1 MSVLVAGGM
10 SLERIIAYNAAAFAL
25 QLPFG
30 MVMDAFPRFNR
41 ICFFVGT
48 GLTVSAAAAAI
59 FAVGGWGVLVAAGV
73 GNALFHLTA
82 GKHVLETYKGSPG
95 PAGLFISTGAL
106 GLAAGL
112 AWAPDAA
119 VICLSVSAAAL
130 AVCTFCAA
138 LKEWETGRG
147 KGRGEGLSVWGF
159 ECLSGWGMSLVVVRL
174 LFLDR
179 INRIDRIGKGLGVL
193 RGEGLSSRGA
203 GNEGCGEKKGRV
215 KAVLGLTV
223 LVGLFILTAW
233 RSWAG
238 LLANA
243 RTGNACVAVV
253 IAGAVAVLAGKIAGG
268 YAAACAGRWKVAAV
282 SVAGSAVLV
291 FLCDP
296 SMTLLWIS
304 LLFVSQLATG
314 PVLSLIFDR
323 TGRRGGTA
331 FGLNCLGLFTG
342 SIV

>member
-1 MSVLVAGGM
+1 MLALFTIIHPLVDACSVSVLVAGGM
-10 SLERIIAYNAAAFAL
+10 SLERIIVYNAAAFAL

-48 GLTVSAAAAAI
+48 GLTVSAAAVAI

-112 AWAPDAA
+112 TWAPDAA

-130 AVCTFCAA
+130 AVCTLCAA
-138 LKEWETGRG
+138 LKEWETVRG
-147 KGRGEGLSVWGF
+147 KGRGKGLSFWVF
-159 ECLSGWGMSLVVVRL
+159 ECLSGR
-174 LFLDR
+174 
-179 INRIDRIGKGLGVL
+179 GV
-193 RGEGLSSRGA
+193 E
-203 GNEGCGEKKGRV
+203 NEGCGEKKGRV

-223 LVGLFILTAW
+223 LAGLFILTAW

-253 IAGAVAVLAGKIAGG
+253 IAGAAAVLAGKIVGG
-268 YAAACAGRWKVAAV
+268 YAAARAGRWKVAAV

>member
-30 MVMDAFPRFNR
+30 VVMDAFPRFNR

-48 GLTVSAAAAAI
+48 GLTVSAAVAAI
-59 FAVGGWGVLVAAGV
+59 FGSVGWGVLLAAGV

-112 AWAPDAA
+112 MWAPDAA

-130 AVCTFCAA
+130 AVCTLCAA

-159 ECLSGWGMSLVVVRL
+159 ECLSGRGDARRDAEM
-174 LFLDR
+174 
-179 INRIDRIGKGLGVL
+179 G
-193 RGEGLSSRGA
+193 RGECLSSRGV

-223 LVGLFILTAW
+223 LTGLFILTAW

-243 RTGNACVAVV
+243 RTGNACVAAV
-253 IAGAVAVLAGKIAGG
+253 IAGAAAVLAGKIAGG

-291 FLCDP
+291 YLCDP

>member
-1 MSVLVAGGM
+1 MLALFTIIHPLVDACSVSVLVAGGM
-10 SLERIIAYNAAAFAL
+10 SLERIIVYNAAAFAL

-30 MVMDAFPRFNR
+30 VVMDAFPRLNR

-112 AWAPDAA
+112 TWAPDAA

-130 AVCTFCAA
+130 AVCTLCAT

-159 ECLSGWGMSLVVVRL
+159 ECLS
-174 LFLDR
+174 
-179 INRIDRIGKGLGVL
+179 
-193 RGEGLSSRGA
+193 SRGV

-223 LVGLFILTAW
+223 LAGLFILTAW

-243 RTGNACVAVV
+243 RTGNACVAAV
-253 IAGAVAVLAGKIAGG
+253 IAGAAAVLAGKIAGG

-282 SVAGSAVLV
+282 SVAGSAVLA